1 MEGLLAKYGK
11 WIAIALGV
19 IGLIPSL
26 VVYFVEGE
34 QLDKTVEYGLYLT
47 YIISLV
53 AIAAAI
59 GGAVRGILIN
69 PNGVRSTVLG
79 VGFLL
84 AILVVSYLFAD
95 GSDYMEYQK
104 MKMTESGSRWVS
116 AGLNALNIMLA
127 LSTLAVVFSALYRA
141 GLIRL
146 RK

>member
-1 MEGLLAKYGK
+1 MEGVLAKYGK

-19 IGLIPSL
+19 IGLIPSI
-26 VVYFVEGE
+26 VVYFVEGK
-34 QLDKTVEYGLYLT
+34 QLDTTVEYGLYLT

-69 PNGVRSTVLG
+69 PNGVRSTVMG

-84 AILVVSYLFAD
+84 AILIVSYLFAD

-127 LSTLAVVFSALYRA
+127 LSTLAVVFSALYRS

>member
-1 MEGLLAKYGK
+1 
-11 WIAIALGV
+11 
-19 IGLIPSL
+19 
-26 VVYFVEGE
+26 
-34 QLDKTVEYGLYLT
+34 
-47 YIISLV
+47 V
-53 AIAAAI
+53 AIVAAI

-69 PNGVRSTVLG
+69 PNGVRSTAMG
-79 VGFLL
+79 VGFLV
-84 AILVVSYLFAD
+84 AILVVSYLLAD

-116 AGLNALNIMLA
+116 TGLNALNIMIA

>member
-1 MEGLLAKYGK
+1 MEGVLAKYGK

-19 IGLIPSL
+19 IGLIPSI
-26 VVYFVEGE
+26 VVYFVEGK
-34 QLDKTVEYGLYLT
+34 QLDTTVEYGLYLT

-69 PNGVRSTVLG
+69 PNGVRSTVMG

-127 LSTLAVVFSALYRA
+127 LSTLAVVFSALYRS

>member
-1 MEGLLAKYGK
+1 
-11 WIAIALGV
+11 V

-79 VGFLL
+79 VGFLF

-116 AGLNALNIMLA
+116 AGLNALNIILA
-127 LSTLAVVFSALYRA
+127 LATLSVVFSALYRA

>member
-1 MEGLLAKYGK
+1 MEGILAKYGK
-11 WIAIALGV
+11 WIAILLGV

-26 VVYFVEGE
+26 VVFFVEGE
-34 QLDKTVEYGLYLT
+34 NLDKTVEFGLYMT

-53 AIAAAI
+53 AIVAAI

-69 PNGVRSTVLG
+69 PNGVRSTAMG
-79 VGFLL
+79 VGFLV
-84 AILVVSYLFAD
+84 AILVVSYLLAD

-116 AGLNALNIMLA
+116 TGLNALNIMIA

>member
-1 MEGLLAKYGK
+1 MEGILAKYGK
-11 WIAIALGV
+11 WIAILLGV

-26 VVYFVEGE
+26 VVFFVEGE
-34 QLDKTVEYGLYLT
+34 NLDKTVEFGLYMT

-53 AIAAAI
+53 GILAAI

-69 PNGVRSTVLG
+69 PNGVRSTAMG
-79 VGFLL
+79 VGFLV

-116 AGLNALNIMLA
+116 TGLNALNIMIA

>member
-1 MEGLLAKYGK
+1 
-11 WIAIALGV
+11 V

-69 PNGVRSTVLG
+69 PNGVRSTVMG

-84 AILVVSYLFAD
+84 AILIVSYLFAD

>member
-1 MEGLLAKYGK
+1 MEGVLAKYGK

-19 IGLIPSL
+19 IGLIPSI
-26 VVYFVEGE
+26 VVYFVEGK
-34 QLDKTVEYGLYLT
+34 QLDTTVEYGLYLT

-53 AIAAAI
+53 AIVAAI

-69 PNGVRSTVLG
+69 PNGVRSTVMG

>member
-1 MEGLLAKYGK
+1 MEGVLAKYGK

-19 IGLIPSL
+19 IGLIPSI
-26 VVYFVEGE
+26 VVYFVEGK
-34 QLDKTVEYGLYLT
+34 QLDTTVEYGLYLT

-53 AIAAAI
+53 AIVAAI

-69 PNGVRSTVLG
+69 PNGVRSTVMG

-84 AILVVSYLFAD
+84 AILIVSYLFAD

-127 LSTLAVVFSALYRA
+127 LSTLAVVFSALYRS

>member
-1 MEGLLAKYGK
+1 VDRHRPGGDF
-11 WIAIALGV
+11 
-19 IGLIPSL
+19 LIPSL

-69 PNGVRSTVLG
+69 PNGVRSTVMG

-84 AILVVSYLFAD
+84 AILIVSYLFAD

>member
-1 MEGLLAKYGK
+1 LAKYGK

-69 PNGVRSTVLG
+69 PNGVRSTVMG

-84 AILVVSYLFAD
+84 AILIVSYLFAD

>member
-1 MEGLLAKYGK
+1 MEGVLAKYGK

-19 IGLIPSL
+19 IGLIPSI
-26 VVYFVEGE
+26 VVYFVEGK
-34 QLDKTVEYGLYLT
+34 QLDTTVEYGLYLT

-53 AIAAAI
+53 AIVAAI

-69 PNGVRSTVLG
+69 PNGVRSTVMG

-84 AILVVSYLFAD
+84 AILIVSYLFAD